1 MKAYPF
7 RFQFKEISFAYE
19 ILSNPEKKSLY
30 DRAGLDAIK
39 EGGAGGW
46 LRARLLYS
54 RAQAYHYLCSLMC
67 VLHFSPLVSSPA
79 SRVHPRY
86 SSYPFLLRL
95 SPRAALLHVR
105 AHLRTKYRYALMPF
119 FHIFLYSEIVFLLG
133 KERAENLHSN

>member
-1 MKAYPF
+1 MKTYPF

-19 ILSNPEKKSLY
+19 VLSNPEKKSLY

-39 EGGAGGW
+39 EGGAGGR

-54 RAQAYHYLCSLMC
+54 RAQAHHYLCSLMC
-67 VLHFSPLVSSPA
+67 VLHFSLLVSSLA

-86 SSYPFLLRL
+86 SYPFLLHL

-105 AHLRTKYRYALMPF
+105 AHLRTKYRYAQCRF
-119 FHIFLYSEIVFLLG
+119 FISSSIQ
-133 KERAENLHSN
+133 R